1 LAVRDELII
10 ESLDLAAERVED
22 MSPLV
27 YARLFA
33 AHPNM
38 QPLFWRDT
46 NNAVKG
52 EMLAQAISA
61 ILDLV
66 GPRRYGAVL
75 LQCEVI
81 THAGYDVPP
90 DVFAVFFHV
99 FRATL
104 EDVVAEAWTPEMGEA
119 WDDLLAEISNCI
131 AHPYAEIRTND

>member
-1 LAVRDELII
+1 MRDSLITETLEI
-10 ESLDLAAERVED
+10 AAGRVED
-22 MSPLV
+22 LSPLV
-27 YARLFA
+27 YRRLFA
-33 AHPNM
+33 DHPEM
-38 QPLFWRDT
+38 EPLFWRDT

-90 DVFAVFFHV
+90 DVFAVFFYV

-104 EDVVAEAWTPEMGEA
+104 EDVVAEAWTPAMGAA
-119 WDDLLAEISNCI
+119 WDDLLRDITHYIN
-131 AHPYAEIRTND
+131 HPYAALCTNA